1 MDISVYGQENALD
14 DFPVL
19 KAFQQYIDAEH
30 AKSRKRMLLLC
41 IFFGGLMAVVIAV
54 FVGMLFSVS
63 ARNQSL
69 NDRLIEYAMSRD
81 RTASGGSPV
90 VVQPSQDSAAILALT
105 AKLDDLQQRL
115 SAEQAKAEKAAA
127 AQQAAI
133 EAARPKEP
141 TPAELEVQ
149 RLKALLA
156 AEREQHS
163 LEKERKRQ
171 AELEAYRR
179 KHYPEL
185 YAPTRTEPSR
195 AAAPAPAVA
204 DADLDREIDDLV
216 ADITAK
222 TYFDEDAEA
231 AERKQPSGKSA
242 PPPARKAEPPS
253 RKPVSSAQPPEPPA
267 ATEAPAAE
275 AEKEYSIPV
284 DVKGSSIRWSIPEA

>member
-41 IFFGGLMAVVIAV
+41 IFFGVLMAVVIAV

-69 NDRLIEYAMSRD
+69 NDRLIEYAMNRD
-81 RTASGGSPV
+81 RAPSASPV
-90 VVQPSQDSAAILALT
+90 VVQPPSQDGAAILALT

-149 RLKALLA
+149 RLKTLLA
-156 AEREQHS
+156 AEKAKNSQ
-163 LEKERKRQ
+163 EKERNRQ

-185 YAPTRTEPSR
+185 YAPAKTEPVAKRADSPAL
-195 AAAPAPAVA
+195 AAAND
-204 DADLDREIDDLV
+204 DADLDREIDELV

-222 TYFDEDAEA
+222 TYFDEDADAEA
-231 AERKQPSGKSA
+231 AERKRPPAKST
-242 PPPARKAEPPS
+242 PPPAK
-253 RKPVSSAQPPEPPA
+253 
-267 ATEAPAAE
+267 TETPAAE